1 MYSKLMETRTV
12 SKQELDNL
20 VDPLTVISNG
30 FELLQHR
37 FGSTMDSYALA
48 EFERIQ
54 RSIKKLSEEIEKLRE
69 NSIAETL

>member
-1 MYSKLMETRTV
+1 MESRTV
-12 SKQELDNL
+12 SKRELDDL

-30 FELLQHR
+30 FELLRNR
-37 FGSTMDSYALA
+37 FDSTMDSYAIE

-69 NSIAETL
+69 NSTPENL

>member
-1 MYSKLMETRTV
+1 MDTRTI

-37 FGSTMDSYALA
+37 FDSTMDSYALA

-54 RSIKKLSEEIEKLRE
+54 RSIKKLSKEIEKLRN
-69 NSIAETL
+69 NSISDHL

>member
-1 MYSKLMETRTV
+1 METRTV
-12 SKQELDNL
+12 SKKELDSL

-37 FGSTMDSYALA
+37 FDSTMDSYALA

-54 RSIKKLSEEIEKLRE
+54 RSIKKLSDEIQKLRDD
-69 NSIAETL
+69 SISNNL

>member
-1 MYSKLMETRTV
+1 METKTV

-30 FELLQHR
+30 FELLQNR
-37 FGSTMDSYALA
+37 FGSTMDSYAIK

-54 RSIKKLSEEIEKLRE
+54 RSIKKLSQEIEKLRE
-69 NSIAETL
+69 NSISDNQ